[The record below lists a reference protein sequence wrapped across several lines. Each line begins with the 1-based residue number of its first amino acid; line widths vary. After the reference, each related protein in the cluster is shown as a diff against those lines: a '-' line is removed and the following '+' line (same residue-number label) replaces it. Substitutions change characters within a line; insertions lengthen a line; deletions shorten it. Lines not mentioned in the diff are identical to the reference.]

1 MKTKFSHAK
10 VTFLG
15 HIVSAK
21 IEAISIIISST
32 YWSERPDEVF
42 EDGWL
47 LLEIFVIIFHRLQN
61 LWLPFQRLVYTL
73 FGQTGGVKMLLR
85 KSSQFYVQ
93 SLFYWALTLINR
105 LNSMWMLVH
114 DIGLGAVLLQEDVEG
129 QNHPICFFSK
139 KFNCHQHNY
148 CRKPWPWFY
157 PFSTLKST

>member
-1 MKTKFSHAK
+1 MR
-10 VTFLG
+10 FLG
-15 HIVSAK
+15 WLVIFGNFCHHFS
-21 IEAISIIISST
+21 SIAEPLT
-32 YWSERPDEVF
+32 T
-42 EDGWL
+42 L
-47 LLEIFVIIFHRLQN
+47 LKA
-61 LWLPFQRLVYTL
+61 VYTL

-105 LNSMWMLVH
+105 LNSMWMLAH

-148 CRKPWPWFY
+148 CRKPWP
-157 PFSTLKST
+157 